1 MTTFEAVCPT
11 CYTRLTSG
19 TREGAQLLADSH
31 VQNTTGHRPPVVH
44 AFTVVG
50 VPR

>member
-1 MTTFEAVCPT
+1 MPTYEAVCPT

-31 VQNTTGHRPPVVH
+31 VQNTTGHRPPVVR
-44 AFTVVG
+44 ATSEAQ